1 MDDHPLA
8 VDVGA
13 LQIQR
18 FLTAQARAVVQG
30 QQCPMLDV
38 HLCIKQ
44 GTDFLTAPDGR
55 QLAPHLGLDDLLI
68 EPGLLQCPR
77 VEELQSRSGSLNGS
91 PGQLPFVEQIQ
102 QKCADVL
109 RAELIR

>member
-1 MDDHPLA
+1 
-8 VDVGA
+8 
-13 LQIQR
+13 
-18 FLTAQARAVVQG
+18 
-30 QQCPMLDV
+30 MLDV

-77 VEELQSRSGSLNGS
+77 VEELQSRSCSLNGS
-91 PGQLPFVEQIQ
+91 PVQLPFVEQIQ
-102 QKCADVL
+102 KKCADVL
-109 RAELIR
+109 RTELIRSLVEVLGKLRDGVGVVADRAHGEVP